1 VASAEELIREAQYA
15 FRNIGH
21 ASTDEKKYRA
31 RARKYARQLIRKY
44 PTSMEASQ
52 ARSILDQLNVGTLV
66 QPQPAVASPTS
77 AAADFERSHAADS
90 GHTKNLS
97 RTPAALDAALQKSGI
112 AEDWRDLVR
121 RLMNLPPGTKKTIG
135 IVAFLAIV
143 FTFPFGIFVL
153 FGLIIFYASQPALLK
168 KHLSLLLN
176 KLESG

>member
-1 VASAEELIREAQYA
+1 MASAEELIREAQYA
-15 FRNIGH
+15 FRNISHG
-21 ASTDEKKYRA
+21 STDDKKYRA
-31 RARKYARQLIRKY
+31 RARKYAKRVIRKY

-52 ARSILDQLNVGTLV
+52 ARSILGRLNVGTLV

-97 RTPAALDAALQKSGI
+97 RTPAALDTALQKSGI

-135 IVAFLAIV
+135 IVVFLAIV

-153 FGLIIFYASQPALLK
+153 FGLIIFYASQTALLK